1 MRHRPGSS
9 QSWLN
14 VALLL
19 SAMVGSPAVAQEA
32 IGGRSVVE
40 AAQSLAP
47 GEFLWAPNIAP
58 EGPVL
63 LIVSMANQRAVL
75 YRNAV
80 PIAVTTVSTGQEGY
94 RTPTGVFT
102 ILQKQVRHF
111 SNIYDN
117 APMPYMQRLT
127 WGGIAL
133 HAGQLPGYPASHGC
147 IRLPLAFA
155 KLLFDVTHLGMTVIV
170 TAEAGM
176 PRLAPTRDPLPE
188 DAPAAGDDSVQWH
201 PERQPTGPLSVVA
214 SAADRRLIVLRG
226 GREIGR
232 APLALDAAVSGTRA
246 YVLRAEGNSLRWSRI
261 LLPGE
266 VELDTSDSTGDS
278 WRKLRVDPA
287 FRARL
292 RGALVA
298 GTTVVLTS
306 DSLRPGAKPVALL
319 KGEPEQR

>member
-1 MRHRPGSS
+1 M
-9 QSWLN
+9 
-14 VALLL
+14 L
-19 SAMVGSPAVAQEA
+19 SAIVSCPAAAQEA

-47 GEFLWAPNIAP
+47 GEFLWAPEIAP
-58 EGPVL
+58 EGPLL
-63 LIVSMANQRAVL
+63 LIVSTASQRAVL

-80 PIAVTTVSTGQEGY
+80 PIAVSTVSTGRKGY
-94 RTPTGVFT
+94 VTPTGVFT
-102 ILQKQVRHF
+102 ILQKKVRHF
-111 SNIYDN
+111 SSIYDD

-127 WGGIAL
+127 WGGVAL

-155 KLLFDVTHLGMTVIV
+155 RLLFDVTHLGMTVIV

-176 PRLAPTRDPLPE
+176 PRLAPTRDPLP
-188 DAPAAGDDSVQWH
+188 DNDLAASEEAAQWR
-201 PERQPTGPLSVVA
+201 PERQLKGPLSVVA

-232 APLALDAAVSGTRA
+232 APLALDAGVSGTRA
-246 YVLRAEGNSLRWSRI
+246 YVLRAEGSALRWSRI

-266 VELDTSDSTGDS
+266 AEPKVLDGVADN
-278 WRKLRVDPA
+278 WRRLRIDPV

-292 RGALVA
+292 REALVA

-306 DSLRPGAKPVALL
+306 DSLRPGVKPVTLIE
-319 KGEPEQR
+319 GEPDQR